1 MKSSSREQ
9 QYVLLFQL
17 ELESRYTSNSSVALR
32 PFEAWSYHSKNI
44 PLSIVAS
51 TLFPLAYVACH
62 RRDAWEEPL
71 LRYALLLYGVAVAI
85 MALLSETGP
94 RRLHGRIR
102 DRKIDFGCVLPMAS
116 CAAPEAGRGR
126 LVTFRAM
133 SGSPVPQILSVE
145 RVRSCWDG
153 SNPQVSM
160 RLTVACRQ
168 GVARTGRGRVGGG
181 RVAGRG
187 VRLM

>member
-71 LRYALLLYGVAVAI
+71 LRYALLL
-85 MALLSETGP
+85 SP
-94 RRLHGRIR
+94 RRCRQHGDAQRVGAAAVCTEGSC
-102 DRKIDFGCVLPMAS
+102 DRKAELGCVLPMAS
-116 CAAPEAGRGR
+116 WRSAPE
-126 LVTFRAM
+126 
-133 SGSPVPQILSVE
+133 S
-145 RVRSCWDG
+145 RSR
-153 SNPQVSM
+153 SIS
-160 RLTVACRQ
+160 
-168 GVARTGRGRVGGG
+168 
-181 RVAGRG
+181 
-187 VRLM
+187 